1 MLIATQKEEIRSI
14 AVRDQDRQ
22 KVPEILSQPIKELG
36 VLTFTCHAG

>member
-1 MLIATQKEEIRSI
+1 MLIATQKEIRSI